1 MFVIVRTITYAS
13 LFIGLLLVY
22 LPARIL
28 AWSGIVR
35 PAAMGWPQIAGFVI
49 GTVGAVVALS
59 CVCAFAFIG
68 KGTPAPFDPPRK
80 LVVRGPYRFV
90 RNPMYF
96 GAALAVAG
104 AAIFYQSIQLF
115 AFVAGFLLV
124 THLFVVL
131 YEEPTLRRLFGPEY
145 RRTVSESTAGFHPRS
160 PTIDTPTVDTWI
172 APSARRDRG
181 NTRSCTKIAA
191 DF

>member
-1 MFVIVRTITYAS
+1 MFVLVRTITYAT
-13 LFIGLLLVY
+13 LFVGLLLVY
-22 LPARIL
+22 LPSRIL

-35 PAAMGWPQIAGFVI
+35 PAAMGWPQFGGLVI
-49 GTVGAVVALS
+49 GTAGALIALS

-68 KGTPAPFDPPRK
+68 KGTPAPFDPPRR

-90 RNPMYF
+90 RNPMYI

-104 AAIFYQSIQLF
+104 AALFYKSVALA

-131 YEEPTLRRLFGPEY
+131 YEEPTLLRLFGPEY
-145 RRTVSESTAGFHPRS
+145 ASYCQHVHRWR
-160 PTIDTPTVDTWI
+160 
-172 APSARRDRG
+172 PSAHALR
-181 NTRSCTKIAA
+181 
-191 DF
+191 

>member
-28 AWSGIVR
+28 AWSGIMR
-35 PAAMGWPQIAGFVI
+35 PSAMGWPQVSGLVI
-49 GTVGAVVALS
+49 GTAGAVVALS

-68 KGTPAPFDPPRK
+68 KGTPAPFDPPRN

-90 RNPMYF
+90 RNPMYI

-104 AAIFYQSIQLF
+104 ASLFYQSIQLL

-131 YEEPTLRRLFGPEY
+131 YEEPTLRRLFGSDYLTYCQRVHRWFPVY
-145 RRTVSESTAGFHPRS
+145 
-160 PTIDTPTVDTWI
+160 
-172 APSARRDRG
+172 ARHEH
-181 NTRSCTKIAA
+181 
-191 DF
+191 